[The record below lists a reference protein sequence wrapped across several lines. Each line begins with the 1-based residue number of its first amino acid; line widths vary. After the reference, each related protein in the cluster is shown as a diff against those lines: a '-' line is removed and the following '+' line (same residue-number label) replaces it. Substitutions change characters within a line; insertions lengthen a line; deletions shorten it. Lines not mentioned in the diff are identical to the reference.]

1 VKRKHL
7 RTTLIVTGLALLAGA
22 CSILYGRELLRLVR
36 NKTELLQ
43 LITDKTDKL
52 RSIFQRHQADAGPH
66 EEESQPV
73 VLTTPSV
80 MDVPTTQAYV
90 CRMQS
95 RRHIEIRALNEG
107 YLEEIP
113 VQEGQA
119 VHAGDRLYGIYPVL
133 YRTKLEAEKA
143 ELRLAEINLQN
154 TEQLAGRGFVS
165 DPELARAKA
174 ERDRATANVDRATAE
189 VGFTSIVAPFDGIV
203 GRQLMQQGSL
213 IEVGDT
219 LTTMSDNAVIWAY
232 FNVPEADYLRFK
244 SLQGATDTESPRRL
258 ELSDATIQIRLA
270 NGQIFGSNA
279 ATTLTIESEFNRE
292 TGNIEFRAD
301 FPNAEGL
308 LRHGETGTL
317 LINQKLSG
325 ALVIPQRATFEILD
339 RRYVFVVDKNDVAHQ
354 REINVARE
362 LEDIYVLKGGLSAGE
377 RFVLEGA
384 RQVHDGQ
391 HLERTETRSAKD
403 AVKKLKFDAQ

>member
-1 VKRKHL
+1 MKLHL
-7 RTTLIVTGLALLAGA
+7 RATLIVTGLGLLAGS
-22 CSILYGRELLRLVR
+22 CSR
-36 NKTELLQ
+36 K
-43 LITDKTDKL
+43 
-52 RSIFQRHQADAGPH
+52 QADGSHHEAGGQH
-66 EEESQPV
+66 KEEPNPV

-80 MDVPTTQAYV
+80 MGVPVSQAYV

-119 VHAGDRLYGIYPVL
+119 VRAGERLYGLYPIL

-154 TEQLAGRGFVS
+154 TEQLAARGFVS
-165 DPELARAKA
+165 APELARVTA
-174 ERDRATANVDRATAE
+174 ERDRAKANFDRATAE

-213 IEVGDT
+213 IKAEDT
-219 LTTMSDNAVIWAY
+219 LTTLSDNAVMWVY

-244 SLQGATDTESPRRL
+244 SLPAAINTESPRNL
-258 ELSDATIQIRLA
+258 ELSGATIQLRLA
-270 NGQIFGSNA
+270 NGQIFDKNA

-301 FPNAEGL
+301 VPNPKGL
-308 LRHGETGTL
+308 LRHGQTGTL
-317 LINQKLSG
+317 LINQRLSG

-339 RRYVFVVDKNDVAHQ
+339 RRYVFVVDKGAVVHQ
-354 REINVARE
+354 REITVARE
-362 LEDIYVLKGGLSAGE
+362 LEDIYVIGKGLSAGE
-377 RFVLEGA
+377 RFVLDGV
-384 RQVHDGQ
+384 RQVRDGE
-391 HLERTETRSAKD
+391 HLERSETRPPSD
-403 AVKKLKFDAQ
+403 AVKDLKHHAE

>member
-1 VKRKHL
+1 MKLQQHL
-7 RTTLIVTGLALLAGA
+7 RATLILTGLCLFAGA
-22 CSILYGRELLRLVR
+22 CS
-36 NKTELLQ
+36 K
-43 LITDKTDKL
+43 
-52 RSIFQRHQADAGPH
+52 HQAEASNH
-66 EEESQPV
+66 EEAGHPV

-80 MDVPTTQAYV
+80 MSVPTTQAYV

-119 VHAGDRLYGIYPVL
+119 VRAGQRLYELYPVL
-133 YRTKLEAEKA
+133 YKTKLEAEKA

-165 DPELARAKA
+165 APELARAKA
-174 ERDRATANVDRATAE
+174 ERDKAKANVDRATAE
-189 VGFTSIVAPFDGIV
+189 AGFTSINAPFDGIV
-203 GRQLMQQGSL
+203 GRQLMQHGSL

-219 LTTMSDNAVIWAY
+219 LTTLSDNAVMWVY

-244 SLQGATDTESPRRL
+244 SLRGAGDIESPRRL
-258 ELSDATIQIRLA
+258 ELSGATIQVRLA
-270 NGQIFGSNA
+270 NGQIFNRNA

-301 FPNAEGL
+301 FPNPEGL

-317 LINQKLSG
+317 LINQKVSG

-339 RRYVFVVDKNDVAHQ
+339 RQYVFVVDKDDVAHQ
-354 REINVARE
+354 REITVARE
-362 LEDIYVLKGGLSAGE
+362 LEDIYVIKAGLKAGE
-377 RFVLEGA
+377 KFVFEGV
-384 RQVHDGQ
+384 RQVRDG
-391 HLERTETRSAKD
+391 ERLKHIETRPPGEAIKS
-403 AVKKLKFDAQ
+403 LKHHAE

>member
-1 VKRKHL
+1 MKLQQHL
-7 RTTLIVTGLALLAGA
+7 RATLIVIGLSLLTGA
-22 CSILYGRELLRLVR
+22 CS
-36 NKTELLQ
+36 K
-43 LITDKTDKL
+43 K
-52 RSIFQRHQADAGPH
+52 QADSGP
-66 EEESQPV
+66 EKEESQPV

-90 CRMQS
+90 SRMQS

-107 YLEEIP
+107 YLQEISI
-113 VQEGQA
+113 QEGQA
-119 VHAGDRLYGIYPVL
+119 VRAGESLYELLPVL

-143 ELRLAEINLQN
+143 ELRLTEINLQN

-165 DPELARAKA
+165 PPELARATA
-174 ERDRATANVDRATAE
+174 ERDKAKANVDRATAE
-189 VGFTSIVAPFDGIV
+189 AGFTSIAAPFDGIV

-213 IEVGDT
+213 IGRGDT

-244 SLQGATDTESPRRL
+244 SLRGATDTESPRRL
-258 ELSDATIQIRLA
+258 DLPGATIQLRLA
-270 NGQIFGSNA
+270 NGQIFNKNA
-279 ATTLTIESEFNRE
+279 ATTLTIESEFNKE

-301 FPNAEGL
+301 FPNPEGL

-339 RRYVFVVDKNDVAHQ
+339 RRYVFVVDEKDIAHQ
-354 REINVARE
+354 REINVASE
-362 LEDIYVLKGGLSAGE
+362 LEDIFVLKGGLSAKE

-384 RQVHDGQ
+384 RQIHDGQ
-391 HLERTETRSAKD
+391 HLERTEARPPKEALKD
-403 AVKKLKFDAQ
+403 LKFRAE

>member
-1 VKRKHL
+1 
-7 RTTLIVTGLALLAGA
+7 
-22 CSILYGRELLRLVR
+22 
-36 NKTELLQ
+36 
-43 LITDKTDKL
+43 
-52 RSIFQRHQADAGPH
+52 
-66 EEESQPV
+66 
-73 VLTTPSV
+73 
-80 MDVPTTQAYV
+80 MDVPITQAYV

-119 VHAGDRLYGIYPVL
+119 VRAGQRLYELYPVL
-133 YRTKLEAEKA
+133 YKTKLEAEKA

-154 TEQLAGRGFVS
+154 TEQLAGKGFVS
-165 DPELARAKA
+165 APELARATA
-174 ERDRATANVDRATAE
+174 ERDKAKANVDRATAE
-189 VGFTSIVAPFDGIV
+189 AGFTSIVAPFDGIV

-213 IEVGDT
+213 IKEEDV

-244 SLQGATDTESPRRL
+244 SLRGASDTESPRSL
-258 ELSDATIQIRLA
+258 ELSGATIQLRLA
-270 NGQIFGSNA
+270 NGQIFDRNA

-339 RRYVFVVDKNDVAHQ
+339 RRYVFVVDKDGVAHQ
-354 REINVARE
+354 REINVASE
-362 LEDIYVLKGGLSAGE
+362 LEDIFVLKGGLKAGE
-377 RFVLEGA
+377 SFVLEGA
-384 RQVHDGQ
+384 RQVRDGAK
-391 HLERTETRSAKD
+391 LERTETRPPKEAI
-403 AVKKLKFDAQ
+403 KKLKHHAE

>member
-1 VKRKHL
+1 MKLQQYL
-7 RTTLIVTGLALLAGA
+7 RVLIVTGLGLLSAA
-22 CSILYGRELLRLVR
+22 CS
-36 NKTELLQ
+36 KT
-43 LITDKTDKL
+43 
-52 RSIFQRHQADAGPH
+52 QAQGGAQK
-66 EEESQPV
+66 EEAQTI

-90 CRMQS
+90 CRLQS

-113 VQEGQA
+113 IQEGQA
-119 VHAGDRLYGIYPVL
+119 VRAGDRLYEIYPVL

-154 TEQLAGRGFVS
+154 TEKLAEKGFVS
-165 DPELARAKA
+165 PPELARATA
-174 ERDRATANVDRATAE
+174 ERDKAKANVDRATAE
-189 VGFTSIVAPFDGIV
+189 AGFTSIVAPFDGIM

-213 IEVGDT
+213 IGGGDT
-219 LTTMSDNAVIWAY
+219 LTTLSDNAVMWVY

-244 SLQGATDTESPRRL
+244 SLRGATDAGSPRTL
-258 ELSDATIQIRLA
+258 DLAGATIQLRLA
-270 NGQIFGSNA
+270 NGQIFNRNA

-301 FPNAEGL
+301 FPNPEGL

-317 LINQKLSG
+317 LIKQKLSG

-339 RRYVFVVDKNDVAHQ
+339 RRYVYVVDENDVAHQ
-354 REINVARE
+354 REITVASE
-362 LEDIYVLKGGLSAGE
+362 LEDIFVLKGGLSARE

-391 HLERTETRSAKD
+391 HLERTEARPPKEALKD
-403 AVKKLKFDAQ
+403 LKFKAE

>member
-1 VKRKHL
+1 M
-7 RTTLIVTGLALLAGA
+7 
-22 CSILYGRELLRLVR
+22 
-36 NKTELLQ
+36 N
-43 LITDKTDKL
+43 
-52 RSIFQRHQADAGPH
+52 
-66 EEESQPV
+66 
-73 VLTTPSV
+73 
-80 MDVPTTQAYV
+80 VPTTQAYV

-119 VHAGDRLYGIYPVL
+119 VRAGERLYELYPVL

-165 DPELARAKA
+165 APELARATA
-174 ERDRATANVDRATAE
+174 ERDRAKANVDRATAE
-189 VGFTSIVAPFDGIV
+189 AGFTSIVAPFDGIV
-203 GRQLMQQGSL
+203 GRQLMQHGSL

-219 LTTMSDNAVIWAY
+219 LTTMSDNAVMWVY

-244 SLQGATDTESPRRL
+244 SLRGASDTESPRRL
-258 ELSDATIQIRLA
+258 ELSGATIQVRLA
-270 NGQIFGSNA
+270 NGQIFDRNA

-301 FPNAEGL
+301 FPNPEGL
-308 LRHGETGTL
+308 LRHGQTGTL

-339 RRYVFVVDKNDVAHQ
+339 RQYVFVVDENDVAHQ
-354 REINVARE
+354 REITVARE
-362 LEDIYVLKGGLSAGE
+362 LEDIYVIKDGLKAGE

-391 HLERTETRSAKD
+391 RLERTETRPPKE
-403 AVKKLKFDAQ
+403 AVKNLKFDAE